1 MDPTAQARRD
11 LERANAGPTLAS
23 VATRARAVAADTLS
37 RDLEALFV
45 ADEALSSV
53 VITDAGEPVGALTR
67 WKFFWL
73 MSGRLGYGRALWA
86 RNRVGSL
93 PGVSRL
99 VLPGDCDL
107 ASASTSALS
116 RSPEQRYDDVVVT
129 LADGVLGTL
138 TVARLLAEMAHAH
151 RHQALHDGLTGLA
164 NRSQFSARLASAAP
178 PRAVLYVDVDD
189 FKLINDSYG
198 HGTGDGLLAAVAQ
211 RLAGSVRP
219 TDLVARLGGDEF
231 AVLLEH
237 VDEAEPARVADRVVR
252 AFQAPVA
259 AGGRQID
266 IAVSVGVAVD
276 LDGGSSDE
284 LMRRADVAMYSAKR
298 SGKDGYSVFE
308 PAARMQHVARR
319 ELKADLL
326 AALDRGEFHLVYQPV
341 VRLDDET
348 PVAAEALIRWRH
360 PEHGELPPAAF
371 IPIAEQSGLIVQ
383 LGRWLLG
390 EACRAGA
397 AWQEA
402 LGGEPLSVSV
412 NISAAQLRG
421 LGLLADV
428 NHALEESGLDPR
440 LLCLELTETTVMRDP
455 ELAATVFN
463 ALSAR
468 GVQLALDDFGT
479 GFSALSQLQRL
490 PIDVVKVDKCFIDP
504 LRANA
509 GDALTR
515 GLLDLLDALGLRA
528 VAEGVEHVSQR
539 DALRR
544 MPCALGQ
551 GFLFSRPVPADELV
565 ELIARRRGGA
575 RVAAT
580 T

>member
-1 MDPTAQARRD
+1 MDLTGHGLRD
-11 LERANAGPTLAS
+11 PESGDECVTLAS
-23 VATRARAVAADTLS
+23 VATPARAVAADMLS
-37 RDLEALFV
+37 RDLEALFA
-45 ADEALSSV
+45 ADEALNSV
-53 VITDAGEPVGALTR
+53 VIMDAAGPVGALTR

-86 RNRVGSL
+86 RRQVVSL

-107 ASASTSALS
+107 ARASAAALS
-116 RSPEQRYDDVVVT
+116 RASEQRYDDVVVT
-129 LADGVLGTL
+129 LPGNALGTL

-164 NRSQFSARLASAAP
+164 NRSQFSARLKDALS

-189 FKLINDSYG
+189 FKVVNDSYG
-198 HGTGDGLLAAVAQ
+198 HGTGDELLAAVAH
-211 RLAGSVRP
+211 RLASSVRP
-219 TDLVARLGGDEF
+219 TDLVARIGGDEF
-231 AVLLEH
+231 AVLLEQIAA
-237 VDEAEPARVADRVVR
+237 EEPAHVADRVVT
-252 AFQAPVA
+252 AFQTPIA
-259 AGGRQID
+259 AGGRQLD

-276 LDGGSSDE
+276 LVGGSPDE

-308 PAARMQHVARR
+308 PSARATPAARR

-326 AALDRGEFHLVYQPV
+326 GGLDRGEFHLVYQPV
-341 VRLDDET
+341 VRLEDET

-371 IPIAEQSGLIVQ
+371 IPVAEQSGLIVQ

-397 AWQEA
+397 AFQEA
-402 LGGEPLSVSV
+402 RGGEPLSVSV
-412 NISAAQLRG
+412 NISPAQLRG

-428 NHALEESGLDPR
+428 NHALAESGLEPR
-440 LLCLELTETTVMRDP
+440 HLCLELTETAVMRDP
-455 ELAATVFN
+455 ELAATVLG

-468 GVQLALDDFGT
+468 GVRIAVDDFGT

-490 PIDVVKVDKCFIDP
+490 PIDVVKVDKCFVDP
-504 LRANA
+504 LRDAD

-528 VAEGVEHVSQR
+528 VAEGVEHGSQR

-544 MPCALGQ
+544 MPCELGQ
-551 GFLFSRPVPADELV
+551 GFLFSRPVPADEL
-565 ELIARRRGGA
+565 IARLARGRRVGA
-575 RVAAT
+575 TA
-580 T
+580 